1 MQNPDETHTQ
11 TQDAQ
16 LQALL
21 PAFALNAADPEEA
34 AFVRRHLANR
44 CGAQE
49 ELAAYASMVEALHFS
64 APPAAP
70 PPALEE
76 RLLAA
81 LTASRPSAANQSA
94 SSQSAPNQTTP
105 GQTTP
110 LNAASPAPVT
120 ALAPAMSAGRAWL
133 WPRVAWAAGIAAVF
147 LLGLNLAWLS
157 RLEALRTENTIL
169 SSQIAHQAAV
179 QTEQRTQIEAQQ
191 RQIDEQTQLLGAL
204 RNQEAALG
212 ATLADQTDLLAQVI
226 AAAGESYDMPPAQPG
241 DAAFAT
247 VAWLDPAG
255 VGVLRADNFPPLPPG
270 MAYQFWLRKDG
281 GRISAGLFT
290 VDENGRGSLVFTPA
304 GSLDEFDGMDIT
316 PEPASG
322 SPSPTAPPV
331 VIATLQHG

>member
-1 MQNPDETHTQ
+1 
-11 TQDAQ
+11 
-16 LQALL
+16 
-21 PAFALNAADPEEA
+21 
-34 AFVRRHLANR
+34 
-44 CGAQE
+44 
-49 ELAAYASMVEALHFS
+49 MVEALHFS
-64 APPAAP
+64 APLAAP

-81 LTASRPSAANQSA
+81 LTA
-94 SSQSAPNQTTP
+94 AP
-105 GQTTP
+105 
-110 LNAASPAPVT
+110 SPAPLQT
-120 ALAPAMSAGRAWL
+120 APIQTAPLNVGSSAPMPAPAVSAGRAWL
-133 WPRVAWAAGIAAVF
+133 WPRVAWVAGIAAVF

-157 RLEALRTENTIL
+157 RLEALRTENTSL
-169 SSQIAHQAAV
+169 YLQMAQQATV
-179 QTEQRTQIEAQQ
+179 QGEQQAQIEAQQ

-212 ATLADQTDLLAQVI
+212 ATLADQTDLLAQVV

-247 VAWLDPAG
+247 VAWLDQAG

-290 VDENGRGSLVFTPA
+290 VDESGRGSLVFTPA
-304 GSLDEFDGMDIT
+304 GSLEEFDGMDVT
-316 PEPASG
+316 AEPAGG

-331 VIATLQHG
+331 VIATLQHS